1 MSAPLWYP
9 AISYSTGNLY
19 RLSSEVPLVHWTEI
33 DLSEISKPKDWRI
46 KKAQHTRLVCC
57 RIQCQT
63 KHTSYAAR
71 PTILGV
77 FAWLKFMWHMPSWA
91 YEGSKYWSWIE
102 FMYASLSEMNTRLL
116 SYYQKKFLIS
126 FTFKHWKIKQHM
138 PELHKPKYLAGNK
151 ILLKDRSNNIF

>member
-1 MSAPLWYP
+1 MVPSHLLQHWKPVQVKFRSPTCTLDRN
-9 AISYSTGNLY
+9 G
-19 RLSSEVPLVHWTEI
+19 SEWNFQT
-33 DLSEISKPKDWRI
+33 KDWRI
-46 KKAQHTRLVCC
+46 KKKKAQHTRLICC

-77 FAWLKFMWHMPSWA
+77 FSWLKFMWHLPSWA
-91 YEGSKYWSWIE
+91 YEGSKYWSWTE

-126 FTFKHWKIKQHM
+126 FTFKHRKIKQHM

-151 ILLKDRSNNIF
+151 IILKDRSNNIF